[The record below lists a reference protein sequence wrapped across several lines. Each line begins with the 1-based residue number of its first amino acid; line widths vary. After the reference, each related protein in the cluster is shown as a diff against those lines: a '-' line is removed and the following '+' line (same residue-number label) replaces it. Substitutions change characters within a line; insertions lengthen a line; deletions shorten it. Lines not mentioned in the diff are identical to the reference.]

1 MKDGILVALKNYERL
16 SEVYDLEWGR
26 FSQQYSGLISELL
39 SERAITRAKVLDIA
53 CGTGGLA
60 VELAKSGHSVYGLDI
75 SPQMIRKA
83 KSKSMGLSA
92 IAFEVQDMREFSV
105 PDHFDL
111 VVCAFDSV
119 NYLLDPGAV
128 RQTFLRVAEA
138 LRDSGLFAFD
148 SNTDRLYVNRHKGE
162 HRRELG
168 GEVFMQKCVYN
179 PKKPEAK
186 TIFEFSDGE
195 REIHIQRPYDLPEL
209 EPLLSEA
216 GLQVIR
222 TFADFDRTPFDSG
235 SERLICVAEKG
246 MLGKDR

>member
-1 MKDGILVALKNYERL
+1 MEDGVLVGLKNYERL

-26 FSQQYSGLISELL
+26 FSPQYSGLIGEVL

-53 CGTGGLA
+53 CGTGSLA
-60 VELAKSGHSVYGLDI
+60 VELAKLGHSVYGIDI

-83 KSKSMGLSA
+83 RAKSLGLSA
-92 IAFEVQDMREFSV
+92 IAYELQDMRKFSV
-105 PDHFDL
+105 PGHFDL
-111 VVCAFDSV
+111 AVCAFDSI
-119 NYLLDPGAV
+119 NYLLDADAV

-138 LRDSGLFAFD
+138 LRDSGLFVFD
-148 SNTDRLYVNRHKGE
+148 SNTDRLYANRHKGE

-222 TFADFDRTPFDSG
+222 TFADFDGTPFKSE
-235 SERLICVAEKG
+235 SERLICVAEKR